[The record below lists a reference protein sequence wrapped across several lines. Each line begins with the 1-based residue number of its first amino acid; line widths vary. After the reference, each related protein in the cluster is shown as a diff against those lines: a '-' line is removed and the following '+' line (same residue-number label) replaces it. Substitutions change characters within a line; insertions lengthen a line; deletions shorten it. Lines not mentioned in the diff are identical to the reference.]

1 MKLTV
6 QLFDRVNE
14 YKTVIFRVNRLH
26 VVWWHDA
33 SSVRWGKCDF
43 APMGHVWFFQ
53 FYRIEFALDCLKNQ
67 LT

>member
-1 MKLTV
+1 MKLTF

-14 YKTVIFRVNRLH
+14 YKTVIFRVNRIH

-33 SSVRWGKCDF
+33 SSVRYGKCDF
-43 APMGHVWFFQ
+43 DRLGHVWFFQ
-53 FYRIEFALDCLKNQ
+53 FYRIEFAVDCLKDP